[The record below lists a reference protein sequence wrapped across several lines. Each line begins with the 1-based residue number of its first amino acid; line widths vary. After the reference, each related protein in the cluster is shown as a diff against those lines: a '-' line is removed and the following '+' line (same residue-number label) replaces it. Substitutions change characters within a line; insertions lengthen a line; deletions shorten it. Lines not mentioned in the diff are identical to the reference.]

1 MRVAVAGG
9 TGFLGRHVV
18 RRLLADGKQ
27 VVVLARRAV
36 PVSDAPATIA
46 VDVAGDPGALATAL
60 AGCDALVNLV
70 GIKRAAPGQDFV
82 RAHEGAVDA
91 LIVGCRAAGVER
103 FVHVSVASDSQAG
116 PYMASKR
123 RGEQAVMASG
133 LAWTIVRP
141 GVIAGPGDDFLTNL
155 AAMIKQAPI
164 FPGPG
169 GGHAPI
175 QPVLVDDVAAAVAA
189 TLTRTAAIG
198 RCFDVVGP
206 ERLELRE
213 WVLRVSAALGLRTVV
228 IPAPAGLLAPAV
240 AVMERVLAAPPL
252 TRSQLGML
260 KDGMVGD
267 PGPAR
272 ELLGIEATPLTT
284 ERIAVIVAAVP
295 PWLGLSLR
303 IVVDAEQRAWL
314 RACAPVL
321 PRVAVAVPLGA
332 LLIAGLSAATGDV
345 WRCMFAVNLV
355 LIPTAL
361 ALRLP
366 WRALLRPRNSLHG
379 PSALI
384 SLHGPSALIS
394 LHGPS
399 ALISFHGPS
408 ALISHLVFGTVAA
421 GVLYGLGWLVAAVLR
436 AHAPALMAGLAPLYA
451 WGGLLP
457 GWLALPLLAL
467 IVAGEELFWRAAI
480 ALPFAGRFG
489 PWVGVLASALAFTLA
504 HLAVGPPILWLAA
517 AGCGAVWAWL
527 VIRTRS
533 VWPGFVCHYIWD
545 VLVIFVAPY

>member
-18 RRLLADGKQ
+18 RCLLAEGHQ

-82 RAHEGAVDA
+82 RAHEAAVDG
-91 LIVGCRAAGVER
+91 LIAGCRAAGIER

-141 GVIAGPGDDFLTNL
+141 GVIAGPGDDFLSNL

-169 GGHAPI
+169 GGRAPI
-175 QPVLVDDVAAAVAA
+175 QPVLVDDVAAAIAA
-189 TLTRTAAIG
+189 TLIRTAAIG
-198 RCFDVVGP
+198 RSFDVVGP
-206 ERLELRE
+206 ERLELRA
-213 WVLRVSAALGLRTVV
+213 WVLRVSAALGLRTLVV
-228 IPAPAGLLAPAV
+228 PAPAGLLAPAV
-240 AVMERVLAAPPL
+240 AVMERMLAAPPL
-252 TRSQLGML
+252 TRAQLGML
-260 KDGMVGD
+260 RDGMVGD

-284 ERIAVIVAAVP
+284 ERIAALTAAVP

-314 RACAPVL
+314 RACAPAL
-321 PRVAVAVPLGA
+321 PRVAVLAPLAA
-332 LLIAGLSAATGDV
+332 LLIAGLRAATADI
-345 WRCMFAVNLV
+345 WQCMFAVNLV

-361 ALRLP
+361 ALPLP
-366 WRALLRPRNSLHG
+366 WRALLRPRNRLHG
-379 PSALI
+379 PSAL
-384 SLHGPSALIS
+384 S
-394 LHGPS
+394 
-399 ALISFHGPS
+399 SFHGPS
-408 ALISHLVFGTVAA
+408 ALSSYLVFGTAA
-421 GVLYGLGWLVAAVLR
+421 ALVLYGLGWLVAAVLR
-436 AHAPALMAGLAPLYA
+436 ASAPALMAGLAPLYA

-504 HLAVGPPILWLAA
+504 HLAVGPPVLWLAA
-517 AGCGAVWAWL
+517 ATCGAVWAWL

-533 VWPGFVCHYIWD
+533 VWPGFVCHYLWD

>member
-18 RRLLADGKQ
+18 RRLLADGDQ

-36 PVSDAPATIA
+36 PVSEAPATIA

-82 RAHEGAVDA
+82 RAHEAAVA
-91 LIVGCRAAGVER
+91 GLIAGCRAAGVER

-155 AAMIKQAPI
+155 AAMIKQAPV

-175 QPVLVDDVAAAVAA
+175 QPVLVDDVAAAIAA
-189 TLTRTAAIG
+189 TLTRTAAVG

-206 ERLELRE
+206 ERLALRA
-213 WVLRVSAALGLRTVV
+213 WVLRVSAALELRTFVV
-228 IPAPAGLLAPAV
+228 PAPAGLLAPVV

-260 KDGMVGD
+260 RDGMVGD

-272 ELLGIEATPLTT
+272 ELLGIEPTALTT
-284 ERIAVIVAAVP
+284 GRIAALTAAVP

-314 RACAPVL
+314 RACAPAL
-321 PRVAVAVPLGA
+321 PRVVLAAPLGA
-332 LLIAGLSAATGDV
+332 LLIAGMAAATSDV

-366 WRALLRPRNSLHG
+366 WRALLRPRSRLHG
-379 PSALI
+379 RSALR
-384 SLHGPSALIS
+384 
-394 LHGPS
+394 
-399 ALISFHGPS
+399 
-408 ALISHLVFGTVAA
+408 SHLAFGTAA
-421 GVLYGLGWLVAAVLR
+421 ALVLYGLGWLVAAVLK
-436 AHAPALMAGLAPLYA
+436 ASAPALMAGLAPLYA

-504 HLAVGPPILWLAA
+504 HLAVGPPVLWLAA

-545 VLVIFVAPY
+545 VLVMFVAPY